1 MTDATVD
8 QSLPSSQE
16 FGAIFLRFV
25 LYSVLVLLGFFFV
38 VPLLIVLL
46 TSLRGQ
52 EEILQN
58 GVLAWPK
65 EASLRAWHVALNE
78 SCVGTDCRGMAPY
91 FWNSV
96 KMVVPATIISTGLGA
111 ITGYALTKFK
121 FRGSEFFF
129 AATIFGIFLPAQL
142 FLLPTAQLLGYL
154 KATNIWGLV
163 LIHNLY
169 GLAFTT
175 LFFRNFYV
183 QIPDEIVSAARI
195 DGAGFFAVFWR
206 IILPLSPPI
215 IVVTVIWQFTH
226 IWNEFLYGVTFTTG
240 TDLPITAALFAVTGP
255 KGGIRD
261 YGVEAAAVIIAAL
274 PTLIVYIVAGKYFVR
289 GLTSG
294 SLKG

>member
-1 MTDATVD
+1 MTDAAVN

-16 FGAIFLRFV
+16 LGALFGRFL

-58 GVLAWPK
+58 GVIAWPK
-65 EASLRAWHVALNE
+65 EASLRAWRVALSE

-142 FLLPTAQLLGYL
+142 FLLPTAQLLG
-154 KATNIWGLV
+154 
-163 LIHNLY
+163 
-169 GLAFTT
+169 
-175 LFFRNFYV
+175 
-183 QIPDEIVSAARI
+183 
-195 DGAGFFAVFWR
+195 
-206 IILPLSPPI
+206 
-215 IVVTVIWQFTH
+215 
-226 IWNEFLYGVTFTTG
+226 
-240 TDLPITAALFAVTGP
+240 
-255 KGGIRD
+255 
-261 YGVEAAAVIIAAL
+261 
-274 PTLIVYIVAGKYFVR
+274 
-289 GLTSG
+289 
-294 SLKG
+294 